1 MAQTLVRLAPREL
14 ALWLGL
20 PLDSVQK
27 KVRARVAEGRWR
39 IISGDTPAETDRVEL
54 PAGDLNAELD
64 AHHGDAPAPPPAPPA
79 PDSTPDSRVAEL
91 EAELAR
97 TRRRNDELNRLLL
110 QATHAIEE
118 TQARMPGV
126 ERHREEVEALTAR
139 NTELT
144 DEVIE
149 AKRALIAA
157 FDRILELQHQVYGAH
172 DDIAAAKEDKA
183 AVDSIYAILEK
194 LKNRRT

>member
-1 MAQTLVRLAPREL
+1 VAQTLVRLAPREL

-20 PLDSVQK
+20 PLESVQK

-64 AHHGDAPAPPPAPPA
+64 AQHGDAPAPPAPPV
-79 PDSTPDSRVAEL
+79 PDSRVADL

-97 TRRRNDELNRLLL
+97 TRLRNDELNRLLV
-110 QATHAIEE
+110 QATHAIEAA
-118 TQARMPGV
+118 QARMPSA
-126 ERHREEVEALTAR
+126 EQHLAELEAAKAR
-139 NTELT
+139 NLELT
-144 DEVIE
+144 DELIE

-183 AVDSIYAILEK
+183 AVDSIYTILEK